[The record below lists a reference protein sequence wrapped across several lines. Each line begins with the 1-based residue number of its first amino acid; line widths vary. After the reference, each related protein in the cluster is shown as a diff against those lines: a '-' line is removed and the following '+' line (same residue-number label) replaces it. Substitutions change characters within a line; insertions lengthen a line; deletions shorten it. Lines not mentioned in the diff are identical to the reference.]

1 VIAKPARAADARKP
15 KILIPDASP
24 LSLLGT
30 VPGALDWIFVPKCEV
45 WIPDIVADEI
55 LRDPGAG
62 NDSRI
67 EHRAEIA
74 GWLTRNKYR
83 IKRMKTRIGERY
95 RTESNEYARACKV
108 WELAGRPKGMQP
120 KRPAWRDRG
129 DESVWIAVRTANA
142 SIDTIASSTI
152 ALVDDG
158 ELRDAIE
165 VKGRRLQAA
174 AIDLMGTQT
183 FIRWMA
189 EDFAIEEAATAWETI
204 AAARQNKV
212 PPASGGQGV
221 ADPVYIRVAPPRRR
235 PRSEPSR

>member
-1 VIAKPARAADARKP
+1 VIAKPERADDARRP

-45 WIPDIVADEI
+45 WIPDIILDEI

-62 NDSRI
+62 TDARI

-74 GWLTRNKYR
+74 GWLRRNKYR
-83 IKRMKTRIGERY
+83 IKRLKTRIGERY
-95 RTESNEYARACKV
+95 RAQTREYASTCKL

-120 KRPAWRDRG
+120 KRPDWRGRG

-142 SIDTIASSTI
+142 SIDTVVGSTL

-158 ELRDAIE
+158 EIRDAIE
-165 VKGRRLQAA
+165 VKGRRQLAA

-189 EDFAIEEAATAWETI
+189 EDFGIKAAATAWETI

-212 PPASGGQGV
+212 PPASGGRTV
-221 ADPVYIRVAPPRRR
+221 ADPVYISVAPPRSRQR
-235 PRSEPSR
+235 TKPPR